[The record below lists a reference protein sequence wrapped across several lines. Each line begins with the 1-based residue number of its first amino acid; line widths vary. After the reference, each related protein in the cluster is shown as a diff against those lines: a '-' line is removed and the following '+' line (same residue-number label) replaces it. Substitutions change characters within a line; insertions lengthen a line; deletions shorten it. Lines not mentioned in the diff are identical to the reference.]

1 MKIKSCIL
9 GIVVLLV
16 LIIMIRINPISNLY
30 EKINGNLKIEI
41 DSSLWHTISIYPEF
55 AINKRNIPHVSLY
68 GTEAEEISEKENHT
82 KKGIY
87 ITTEQGLTFHP
98 YNDSITKPNT
108 LELRKMH
115 SLNSLLNMAGHIK
128 VKEIDSLFNE
138 KLIEKE
144 IYVNSLTVYH
154 NLDSG
159 RIEYSTTDTLSY
171 FEAPFHTEMIKVGMK
186 KEVRYQSFVKYPYG
200 YVIKTI
206 AKANLPYLIIISV
219 LLITLIS
226 LCILKR
232 VRRLRAIRDAK
243 REKEIEALVEIAK
256 KEVKERIEEE
266 FRAIKTQDG
275 VPVVEVDNI
284 NKVCRT
290 LNYYYDRKIQ
300 GGMSCQ
306 NKELMTLFLHKPYHT
321 LLQSEVI
328 IGLWGGM
335 VIGHKERLKK
345 CIQRFRECLEK
356 YMPELSLVTIKG
368 KGYTLIIPNP
378 DIIDEVVVIEPLDF
392 QGTEAELNKVRRIEI
407 QKIKAVED
415 TKKRLE
421 EERLQSQNEAAAS
434 THKKTPEEKQPKQD
448 EQDEQNKQNE
458 EDRIE

>member
-1 MKIKSCIL
+1 MKTKYFILGTCILILIAIIL
-9 GIVVLLV
+9 GINASYPLY
-16 LIIMIRINPISNLY
+16 RDINVKSKIDQAFWEAILNYHEFKYKQSNIPYISVS
-30 EKINGNLKIEI
+30 GF
-41 DSSLWHTISIYPEF
+41 DSD
-55 AINKRNIPHVSLY
+55 INKPSQPIVRVTTAIGSD
-68 GTEAEEISEKENHT
+68 
-82 KKGIY
+82 Y
-87 ITTEQGLTFHP
+87 IIH
-98 YNDSITKPNT
+98 YDSIKNVKTK
-108 LELRKMH
+108 ELKDLYVQH
-115 SLNSLLNMAGHIK
+115 SFMNEEGHIDI
-128 VKEIDSLFNE
+128 VQIDSLFRERLKIQNINT
-138 KLIEKE
+138 K
-144 IYVNSLTVYH
+144 
-154 NLDSG
+154 
-159 RIEYSTTDTLSY
+159 TLSTY
-171 FEAPFHTEMIKVGMK
+171 RDLNKGKTYHSYGDMT
-186 KEVRYQSFVKYPYG
+186 SFSEKDINSNLLDMGINSEIQYETRVKYPYN
-200 YVIKTI
+200 YVIETI
-206 AKANLPYLIIISV
+206 AKETLPYLIIISV

-232 VRRLRAIRDAK
+232 VRRLQAIRDAK
-243 REKEIEALVEIAK
+243 REKEIEALVEAAK

-266 FRAIKTQDG
+266 IRAIKTQDG
-275 VPVVEVDNI
+275 VPVVEVDNV

-300 GGMSCQ
+300 GGMSRQ
-306 NKELMTLFLHKPYHT
+306 NKELMTLFLHKPHHT
-321 LLQSEVI
+321 LLQSEII

-335 VIGHKERLKK
+335 VKGYKERLKK
-345 CIQRFRECLEK
+345 CIQRFRENLEEFT
-356 YMPELSLVTIKG
+356 PELNLVTIKG
-368 KGYTLIIPNP
+368 EGYTLIIPNP

>member
-1 MKIKSCIL
+1 MKIKYSIICVIIFGL
-9 GIVVLLV
+9 
-16 LIIMIRINPISNLY
+16 LIITARISPIHNLC
-30 EKINGNLKIEI
+30 KLINHDLKIQI
-41 DSSLWHTISIYPEF
+41 DSSLWSVICVYPDF
-55 AINKRNIPHVSLY
+55 RINQIQVPYHSLN
-68 GTEAEEISEKENHT
+68 GTESSESVSQPE

-87 ITTEQGLTFHP
+87 ITRESGITYIP
-98 YNDSITKPNT
+98 YNDIIKRPESR
-108 LELRKMH
+108 ELRKLYAQH
-115 SLNSLLNMAGHIK
+115 SLLNMAGHVD
-128 VKEIDSLFNE
+128 VKQIDSLFQE
-138 KLIEKE
+138 KLTEKHVYAE
-144 IYVNSLTVYH
+144 SLTIYQ

-159 RIEYSTTDTLSY
+159 RIEYSTIDTLAY
-171 FEAPFHTEMIKVGMK
+171 FDSSLHTEIIKVGSTS
-186 KEVRYQSFVKYPYG
+186 EVRYQSFVTYPYG

-206 AKANLPYLIIISV
+206 TKANLPYLIIISA

-226 LCILKR
+226 LCIQKR